1 MWFNVKADLTYDF
14 KEPAE
19 TMLLLEAARTP
30 DQAIHSEILTI
41 TPTVDIARLDD
52 SATGER
58 RAVFLANG
66 RHRIVYEATVEVLT
80 RNAGLKGA
88 PAVSVRDLPTEA
100 ARYLMGSRYCPSD
113 RFERFVD
120 QEFGDLVG
128 GDKVQAILDWI
139 GAHFDYEAGISSV
152 TTTAVDTFVDR
163 AGVCRDFAHLT
174 IALCRAADIPARAV
188 SAYAW
193 KLKPADLHAVA
204 EVYVGGR
211 WRLVDATC
219 KALIDGMVRV
229 ATGQDAAD
237 IAFMTIF
244 GKAQLVSQAFSIR
257 RVRPPENAVAGT
269 NSR

>member
-14 KEPAE
+14 QSAAE

-30 DQAIHSEILTI
+30 DQAIHSETLTI
-41 TPTVDIARLDD
+41 TPKVEIARLDD
-52 SATGER
+52 SVTGER
-58 RAVFLANG
+58 RAVFLAEG
-66 RHRIVYEATVEVLT
+66 RHRIVYDAVVEVLG
-80 RNAGLKGA
+80 READLKDA

-120 QEFGDLVG
+120 RQFGNLSG

-139 GAHFDYEAGISSV
+139 GANFDYEIGVSSGA
-152 TTTAVDTFVDR
+152 TTAIDTFVDR
-163 AGVCRDFAHLT
+163 AGVCRDYAHLT

-188 SAYAW
+188 SVYAW

-211 WRLVDATC
+211 WRMVDATRM
-219 KALIDGMVRV
+219 APIDGMVRV

-244 GKAQLVSQAFSIR
+244 GKAQLAAQAFSIR
-257 RVRPPENAVAGT
+257 RVRPPAKP
-269 NSR
+269 